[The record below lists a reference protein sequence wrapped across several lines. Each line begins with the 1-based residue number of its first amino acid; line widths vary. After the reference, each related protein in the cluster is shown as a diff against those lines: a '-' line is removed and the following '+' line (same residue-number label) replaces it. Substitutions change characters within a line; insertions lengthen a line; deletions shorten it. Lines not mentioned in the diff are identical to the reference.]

1 MITRSVAVTMAIM
14 PALNTNHYHYPHQSP
29 FDSDP
34 AVSEDTHVGLDKVRS
49 SNRSHYSEIS
59 TKSSAEP
66 LIQVF
71 VSHVGDCRAVLS
83 CNDGVVVQL
92 TEDHKASNKAEK
104 LRIEAA
110 KGGPLSSL
118 S

>member
-1 MITRSVAVTMAIM
+1 MAIM
-14 PALNTNHYHYPHQSP
+14 PALNTNHYHFPYQSP
-29 FDSDP
+29 FDSDTIG
-34 AVSEDTHVGLDKVRS
+34 ETKDEQHVGLDKNQSSHRS
-49 SNRSHYSEIS
+49 NYSLMS
-59 TKSSAEP
+59 TKSFSEP

-110 KGGPLSSL
+110 KGNEL
-118 S
+118 

>member
-1 MITRSVAVTMAIM
+1 MAIM
-14 PALNTNHYHYPHQSP
+14 PAINTNPYQSP
-29 FDSDP
+29 FN
-34 AVSEDTHVGLDKVRS
+34 GLDKIHGS
-49 SNRSHYSEIS
+49 HHSNC
-59 TKSSAEP
+59 KNVVEP

-110 KGGPLSSL
+110 KGNALQFTIRYSM
-118 S
+118 